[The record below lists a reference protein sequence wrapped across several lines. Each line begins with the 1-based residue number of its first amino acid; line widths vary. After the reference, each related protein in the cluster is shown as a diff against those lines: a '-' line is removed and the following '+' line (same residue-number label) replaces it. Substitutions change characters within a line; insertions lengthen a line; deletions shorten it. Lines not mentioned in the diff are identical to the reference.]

1 VSENNEKKKLIKK
14 KTKLFFNSNIG
25 IGTVVDDRE
34 DPNIQQ

>member
-1 VSENNEKKKLIKK
+1 MKRRNKKKDKAF
-14 KTKLFFNSNIG
+14 FFNSNIG